1 MTRAA
6 PDSRDPP
13 TGHSLIATAVA
24 VLIGAQV
31 GVQLTITRSLADDIA
46 PGTLAFF
53 RYSLAFLILAPFA
66 FPAYRVPFRG
76 RDLLPIA
83 GLGVAMFGLMIALQ
97 NLALHYTPS
106 GRGALIFSTMP
117 FFTMIFAA
125 WFGGDPLTRPK
136 VVGVALT
143 ISGVA
148 IVIGADAFE
157 TAPTAASW
165 LGDGL
170 MIFCA
175 IVAGLCSVLFR
186 PYVRRYTALPVSALA
201 VFCAIFP
208 LWVISALE
216 GGIVRLPTY
225 SASTWTWVAVLGM
238 TSALFYWLWLWA
250 LGRASPTRVTSW
262 IALSP
267 ITASVLGALLL
278 GEPLG
283 TTFLLGLACV
293 ALGIWLA
300 HRPA

>member
-148 IVIGADAFE
+148 VVIGADAFE

-238 TSALFYWLWLWA
+238 TSAPFYWLWLWA
-250 LGRASPTRVTSW
+250 LGRISATLVNVFQ
-262 IALSP
+262 ALGP
-267 ITASVLGALLL
+267 ITAAIVAAIFL
-278 GEPLG
+278 GEPIHASFVVG
-283 TTFLLGLACV
+283 VVVVTAGFVV
-293 ALGIWLA
+293 AY
-300 HRPA
+300 RR

>member
-1 MTRAA
+1 VTQAVHDEA
-6 PDSRDPP
+6 S
-13 TGHSLIATAVA
+13 TGHSLLATAVA
-24 VLIGAQV
+24 ILIGAQV
-31 GVQLTITRSLADDIA
+31 GIQLTITRSLADDIA

-117 FFTMIFAA
+117 FFTMMFAA
-125 WFGGDPLTRPK
+125 WFGGDPLTRSK
-136 VVGVALT
+136 LAGVALT

-148 IVIGADAFE
+148 LVLGGDLFE
-157 TAPTAASW
+157 AAPAQAPW
-165 LGDGL
+165 IGDGL
-170 MIFCA
+170 MMFCA

-186 PYVRRYTALPVSALA
+186 PYVRRYSALPVSALA

-225 SASTWTWVAVLGM
+225 SAATWTWVVVLGM

-250 LGRASPTRVTSW
+250 LGRISATLVNVFQ
-262 IALSP
+262 ALGP
-267 ITASVLGALLL
+267 ITAAIVAAVFL
-278 GEPLG
+278 GEP
-283 TTFLLGLACV
+283 
-293 ALGIWLA
+293 I
-300 HRPA
+300 RPAFVVGVAVVTAGFVVAYRR